1 MIHSIM
7 EYKNLPNLSEW
18 AALRAVVEKGGV
30 QGAAQ
35 ALNIGQPAIT
45 KRLRALEATY
55 GLPLMERVGGRL
67 RLNAVGEKVYL
78 LAVQTLDRQYS
89 LSQEIQNM
97 VKGLT
102 SLHLEVTFSI
112 GEHLLPELLLRFSEL
127 HPEFKINSRMSYSR
141 KIQSHLATGMI
152 DLALMESP
160 PDHPDILVQRWS
172 DDELWL
178 VCSNNHP
185 LADTDLLP
193 VESLSQLSY
202 ILREQ
207 RSSPRVALD
216 TALRNIGIDELN
228 IAMEVGS
235 TDTIVNILSRGK
247 HVSFL
252 PRFAVIDS
260 VRKGSL
266 YHLKV
271 KGFRIMRTLWIAR
284 NQKNLDHPVAEAF
297 ISMLREEPMEQLP

>member
-1 MIHSIM
+1 M

-30 QGAAQ
+30 QAAAE
-35 ALNIGQPAIT
+35 ALHIGQPAIT
-45 KRLRALEATY
+45 KRLRALEVTY

-67 RLNAVGEKVYL
+67 RLTSAGEKVYL
-78 LAVQTLDRQYS
+78 LAVQTLDRQYN
-89 LSQEIQNM
+89 LHQEIQNM

-112 GEHLLPELLLRFSEL
+112 GEHLLPELLVRFSER
-127 HPEFKINSRMSYSR
+127 HPEFRINSRMTYSR

-152 DLALMESP
+152 DLALMESA

-178 VCSNNHP
+178 VCSNDHV
-185 LADTDLLP
+185 LAGTDLLP
-193 VESLSQLSY
+193 VEALSQLSY
-202 ILREQ
+202 VLREQ
-207 RSSPRVALD
+207 QSSPRIALD
-216 TALRNIGIDELN
+216 TAMKNIGINELN

-235 TDTIVNILSRGK
+235 TDTIVSILSRGQ

-266 YHLKV
+266 YHIKV

-284 NQKNLDHPVAEAF
+284 NQKHLDHPVADAF
-297 ISMLREEPMEQLP
+297 IGMLREEPMEQLP

>member
-1 MIHSIM
+1 MLHSCM

-30 QGAAQ
+30 QAAAH

-67 RLNAVGEKVYL
+67 RLTSAGEKVYL
-78 LAVQTLDRQYS
+78 LAAQTLDRQYS
-89 LSQEIQNM
+89 LNQEIQNM

-112 GEHLLPELLLRFSEL
+112 GEHLLPELLLRFSEH
-127 HPEFKINSRMSYSR
+127 HPKFKIDSRMAYSR
-141 KIQSHLATGMI
+141 RIESHLATGMI
-152 DLALMESP
+152 DLALMESA
-160 PDHPDILVQRWS
+160 PDHPDILVQHWS

-178 VCSNNHP
+178 VCSNNHQ

-216 TALRNIGIDELN
+216 TALRNIGITEVN

-235 TDTIVNILSRGK
+235 TDTIVNLLSRGQ

-260 VRKGSL
+260 LRNGSL
-266 YHLKV
+266 YHIKV

-284 NQKNLDHPVAEAF
+284 NRKHLDHPVAEAF
-297 ISMLREEPMEQLP
+297 INMLQEEPMEQLP